1 MFENFLVIYF
11 KYNNLPKG
19 DESCAH
25 TPAHT
30 HTHGQLHTLWL
41 LILCEG
47 CHKEETNGKTR

>member
-30 HTHGQLHTLWL
+30 HTQATTHTLAAHFMRRL
-41 LILCEG
+41 P
-47 CHKEETNGKTR
+47 